1 MSDFGK
7 NRVLA
12 LYKILTAYTDEQHQ
26 ISMQDI
32 LVHMDAEGYY
42 CSEDSILRYIKQ
54 LRNELGVDV
63 ISGRGRNARYF
74 IGNRL
79 LEKEEMKLIIDSVNA
94 SNFIEKSIATKMID
108 KLKSTMSLYDAEE
121 LDRSVLGINIA
132 KAENKKILYNVN
144 LIQKALSKGVQ
155 ISFDYMVWD
164 RNKKLVK
171 KSDRRYNM
179 NPWALIWAN
188 DRYYLYGYDVKE
200 KDGVLSERNYRVD
213 KLDNI
218 KLSNIPRAGKSQFRI
233 FNANTYVSRRMG
245 MFSGKE
251 QVITVRI
258 PDTLVGPFIDQ
269 FGKRITISEYTE
281 GMLLVTFNAVASV
294 ILLGWLLGLQYVR
307 SLVLQY
313 PTASTYDWQNNEYLQ
328 KLYITSGEKR
338 NQYIYSQ
345 YSDFNDVT
353 IDFGNDKVAFKNSKR
368 GAKRVYI
375 INVVSDKNYKPSAI
389 VDQCLVEIPMLIRED
404 GTVCYENLH
413 MICKEDFENVN

>member
-144 LIQKALSKGVQ
+144 LIQEALSKGVQ

-188 DRYYLYGYDVKE
+188 DRYYLHGYDVKE

-218 KLSNIPRAGKSQFRI
+218 KLSDIPRAGKSQFRI

-294 ILLGWLLGLQYVR
+294 ILLGWLLGLQYVE
-307 SLVLQY
+307 VLEPQSVRNAM
-313 PTASTYDWQNNEYLQ
+313 TVLIKQNME
-328 KLYITSGEKR
+328 
-338 NQYIYSQ
+338 IYS
-345 YSDFNDVT
+345 
-353 IDFGNDKVAFKNSKR
+353 KKN
-368 GAKRVYI
+368 
-375 INVVSDKNYKPSAI
+375 
-389 VDQCLVEIPMLIRED
+389 
-404 GTVCYENLH
+404 
-413 MICKEDFENVN
+413 

>member
-1 MSDFGK
+1 MLDYGK
-7 NRVLA
+7 NRSLA
-12 LYKILTAYTDEQHQ
+12 LYKILIKYTDEQHQ

-32 LVHMDAEGYY
+32 LVYMEAEGYS

-94 SNFIEKSIATKMID
+94 SNFIEKGVAAKMID
-108 KLKSTMSLYDAEE
+108 KLKSTMSIYDSEE
-121 LDRSVLGINIA
+121 LDRNVLGINIA
-132 KAENKKILYNVN
+132 KAENTKILYNVN
-144 LIQKALSKGVQ
+144 LLQEALNKGVQ
-155 ISFDYMVWD
+155 ISFDYMGWD
-164 RNKKLVK
+164 KNKKLVK
-171 KSDRRYNM
+171 KSERRYNM

-200 KDGVLSERNYRVD
+200 TDGVLSERNYRVD

-218 KLSNIPRAGKSQFRI
+218 QLSDIPREGKSQFRS

-258 PDTLVGPFIDQ
+258 PETLIGPFIDQ
-269 FGKRITISEYTE
+269 FGKKITISEDVD

-294 ILLGWLLGLQYVR
+294 ILLGWLLGLKSVEIVAPQNAR
-307 SLVLQY
+307 EQMINLLQY
-313 PTASTYDWQNNEYLQ
+313 NMSFY
-328 KLYITSGEKR
+328 KEK
-338 NQYIYSQ
+338 N
-345 YSDFNDVT
+345 
-353 IDFGNDKVAFKNSKR
+353 
-368 GAKRVYI
+368 
-375 INVVSDKNYKPSAI
+375 
-389 VDQCLVEIPMLIRED
+389 
-404 GTVCYENLH
+404 
-413 MICKEDFENVN
+413 

>member
-1 MSDFGK
+1 MSDFEK

-144 LIQKALSKGVQ
+144 LIQEALSKGVQ

-200 KDGVLSERNYRVD
+200 KDVVLSERNYRVD

-218 KLSNIPRAGKSQFRI
+218 KLSDIPRAGKSQFRI

-294 ILLGWLLGLQYVR
+294 ILLGWLLGLQYVE
-307 SLVLQY
+307 VLEPQSVRNAM
-313 PTASTYDWQNNEYLQ
+313 TDLIKQNME
-328 KLYITSGEKR
+328 
-338 NQYIYSQ
+338 IYS
-345 YSDFNDVT
+345 
-353 IDFGNDKVAFKNSKR
+353 KKN
-368 GAKRVYI
+368 
-375 INVVSDKNYKPSAI
+375 
-389 VDQCLVEIPMLIRED
+389 
-404 GTVCYENLH
+404 
-413 MICKEDFENVN
+413 

>member
-1 MSDFGK
+1 MRK
-7 NRVLA
+7 NW
-12 LYKILTAYTDEQHQ
+12 
-26 ISMQDI
+26 
-32 LVHMDAEGYY
+32 
-42 CSEDSILRYIKQ
+42 
-54 LRNELGVDV
+54 
-63 ISGRGRNARYF
+63 
-74 IGNRL
+74 
-79 LEKEEMKLIIDSVNA
+79 
-94 SNFIEKSIATKMID
+94 
-108 KLKSTMSLYDAEE
+108 
-121 LDRSVLGINIA
+121 LGINIA

-144 LIQKALSKGVQ
+144 LIQEALSKGVQ

-188 DRYYLYGYDVKE
+188 DRYYLHGYDVKE

-218 KLSNIPRAGKSQFRI
+218 KLSDIPRAGKSQFRI

-294 ILLGWLLGLQYVR
+294 ILLGWLLGLQYVE
-307 SLVLQY
+307 VLEPQSVRNAM
-313 PTASTYDWQNNEYLQ
+313 TDLIKQNME
-328 KLYITSGEKR
+328 
-338 NQYIYSQ
+338 IYS
-345 YSDFNDVT
+345 
-353 IDFGNDKVAFKNSKR
+353 KKN
-368 GAKRVYI
+368 
-375 INVVSDKNYKPSAI
+375 
-389 VDQCLVEIPMLIRED
+389 
-404 GTVCYENLH
+404 
-413 MICKEDFENVN
+413 

>member
-144 LIQKALSKGVQ
+144 LIQEALSKGVQ

-200 KDGVLSERNYRVD
+200 EDGVLSERNYRVD

-294 ILLGWLLGLQYVR
+294 ILLGWLLGLQYVE
-307 SLVLQY
+307 VLEPQSVRNAM
-313 PTASTYDWQNNEYLQ
+313 TDLIKQNME
-328 KLYITSGEKR
+328 
-338 NQYIYSQ
+338 IYS
-345 YSDFNDVT
+345 
-353 IDFGNDKVAFKNSKR
+353 KKN
-368 GAKRVYI
+368 
-375 INVVSDKNYKPSAI
+375 
-389 VDQCLVEIPMLIRED
+389 
-404 GTVCYENLH
+404 
-413 MICKEDFENVN
+413 

>member
-1 MSDFGK
+1 MSDFEK

-74 IGNRL
+74 IGKRL

-144 LIQKALSKGVQ
+144 LIQEALSKGVQ

-200 KDGVLSERNYRVD
+200 KDCVLSERNYRVD

-218 KLSNIPRAGKSQFRI
+218 KLSDIPRAGKSQFRI

-269 FGKRITISEYTE
+269 FGKRITISEYAE

-294 ILLGWLLGLQYVR
+294 ILLGWLLGLQYVE
-307 SLVLQY
+307 VLEPQSVRNAM
-313 PTASTYDWQNNEYLQ
+313 TDLIKQNME
-328 KLYITSGEKR
+328 
-338 NQYIYSQ
+338 IYS
-345 YSDFNDVT
+345 
-353 IDFGNDKVAFKNSKR
+353 KKN
-368 GAKRVYI
+368 
-375 INVVSDKNYKPSAI
+375 
-389 VDQCLVEIPMLIRED
+389 
-404 GTVCYENLH
+404 
-413 MICKEDFENVN
+413 

>member
-1 MSDFGK
+1 M
-7 NRVLA
+7 
-12 LYKILTAYTDEQHQ
+12 
-26 ISMQDI
+26 
-32 LVHMDAEGYY
+32 
-42 CSEDSILRYIKQ
+42 
-54 LRNELGVDV
+54 
-63 ISGRGRNARYF
+63 
-74 IGNRL
+74 
-79 LEKEEMKLIIDSVNA
+79 
-94 SNFIEKSIATKMID
+94 
-108 KLKSTMSLYDAEE
+108 
-121 LDRSVLGINIA
+121 LGINIA

-144 LIQKALSKGVQ
+144 LIQEALSKGVQ

-218 KLSNIPRAGKSQFRI
+218 KLSDIPRAGKSQFRI

-281 GMLLVTFNAVASV
+281 GMLLVTFNAVIDEFDATKDTIQSELIDKSLAMQEDYIQLFRQIYRTLNPNDFSSSMRQAMDEV
-294 ILLGWLLGLQYVR
+294 EKLGNRNTFTTLMDEAREIAENYHVR
-307 SLVLQY
+307 LSIKTKEDLVDQRQIFLFNDGSFH
-313 PTASTYDWQNNEYLQ
+313 TVLKEGA
-328 KLYITSGEKR
+328 
-338 NQYIYSQ
+338 QYIRS
-345 YSDFNDVT
+345 SLN
-353 IDFGNDKVAFKNSKR
+353 
-368 GAKRVYI
+368 
-375 INVVSDKNYKPSAI
+375 
-389 VDQCLVEIPMLIRED
+389 
-404 GTVCYENLH
+404 
-413 MICKEDFENVN
+413 KEDNRIDVFFEGKIY